1 MGWNDL
7 GGTLSCKSLELLVS
21 NHKDSETHSCSADM
35 FERVNTGTHLPF
47 IALKALAPCLLTPA
61 HHGSM
66 SYLEAGWGNKQNI
79 GCVWKW
85 LLMSL
90 PVCSE
95 LWAECARA
103 QMGPVVQRGVY
114 ANPSPGWCAIITC
127 DYCTVQLMS
136 QPGMLTASE
145 TSLHPAHLSWP
156 CTSCFFTDASAFCQL
171 YTFITPLAHYC
182 KPQIKIKV
190 S

>member
-95 LWAECARA
+95 L
-103 QMGPVVQRGVY
+103 
-114 ANPSPGWCAIITC
+114 
-127 DYCTVQLMS
+127 
-136 QPGMLTASE
+136 
-145 TSLHPAHLSWP
+145 
-156 CTSCFFTDASAFCQL
+156 
-171 YTFITPLAHYC
+171 
-182 KPQIKIKV
+182 
-190 S
+190 